1 MDQAHKNGAFSI
13 ASLFI
18 INNKGFIALL
28 LIANLLKII
37 LERIVFTINRCHLFT
52 FSSRFTKMMLP
63 FQLKTIVI
71 LIASLTGLATLNS
84 FAQTTA
90 NTNTNTNTGN
100 TKKPT
105 STIAS
110 SSPVNT
116 TAPVVLSSPVAISAS
131 SSPEANNNLS
141 VPMGTGPGFHSPN
154 SPFKPLPDRS
164 DVIAWPVLTSVKTKL
179 VKGRI
184 IPNYGETQ
192 SSLHKTT
199 QRVQGYMMPLDA
211 GKKQTHFILS
221 SVPLTCQ
228 FCIPGGPESMVE
240 VKAKTPVAYST
251 NAVVVEGQFLVLEN
265 DPYGLYYRV
274 IDAVGVK

>member
-1 MDQAHKNGAFSI
+1 
-13 ASLFI
+13 
-18 INNKGFIALL
+18 
-28 LIANLLKII
+28 
-37 LERIVFTINRCHLFT
+37 
-52 FSSRFTKMMLP
+52 MMLP
-63 FQLKTIVI
+63 FQLKINVI
-71 LIASLTGLATLNS
+71 FIATLTGLATLNS
-84 FAQTTA
+84 LAQTTVS
-90 NTNTNTNTGN
+90 TNTGN

-105 STIAS
+105 PTVAS
-110 SSPVNT
+110 SSPGKT
-116 TAPVVLSSPVAISAS
+116 TSPAVLSSPIAISAS

-141 VPMGTGPGFHSPN
+141 VPMGTGAGYHSPN
-154 SPFKPLPDRS
+154 SPFKPLVERS

-179 VKGRI
+179 VKGRL
-184 IPNYGETQ
+184 IPNYTSSQ
-192 SSLHKTT
+192 TSLHKTT

-221 SVPLTCQ
+221 SVPLSCQ

-274 IDAVGVK
+274 IEAVGVK